1 MSSNSAERRR
11 STRLRIQVPVFVRGV
26 DVYGEEFLDLCRTL
40 AISAVGACLVL
51 PRAVRA
57 NDVLQL
63 TIPAP
68 PPSSSGLIPAETPP
82 MQARVKNLQPAGDVH
97 VVGVEFLRPL
107 D

>member
-1 MSSNSAERRR
+1 MSSNDAERRR
-11 STRLRIQVPVFVRGV
+11 SARLHIQIPIFVRGV
-26 DVYGEEFLDLCRTL
+26 DAYGDDFLDLCRTL
-40 AISAVGACLVL
+40 TISAQGACLVI
-51 PRAVRA
+51 PRSVRA
-57 NDVLQL
+57 NEMLQL

-68 PPSSSGLIPAETPP
+68 PPAASGLIPAETPP